1 MYVDLTGLIMAAG
14 TVLTEL
20 KIPLDATYPGNGLI
34 TFGLGSPLKAENGK

>member
-20 KIPLDATYPGNGLI
+20 NIPLEATYPGNGLI
-34 TFGLGSPLKAENGK
+34 TFGFGTPLKAENRK